1 MDIKIFHLQLPKM
14 ALKLNTTYTFNII
27 VRDHNIVSITIN
39 KQTLKDNKHSLKKM
53 YHFKVLFTLS

>member
-39 KQTLKDNKHSLKKM
+39 KQINITG
-53 YHFKVLFTLS
+53 